1 MVREKTPNV
10 KIRAVREERFQMSR
24 PEFAALINQRGLLM
38 GENTGCTSR
47 VIATWEDGEV
57 SCPRPIYR
65 RILTELTGDNMA
77 ALGFASG
84 SLGAGRTVV
93 VTLDQLDDQE
103 QPVDR
108 RIFLSGLAALGFDP
122 ERGTPRRIGSPEVR
136 TVRRTVGQLKQLDE
150 RMGGDN
156 LSQDAHRA
164 LGALNRLINSA
175 RYTEATGKQLRSAY
189 GDLAVL
195 TGWLSYDADR
205 PQDAWGYYNQS
216 LYQARM
222 ANDPEVEV
230 HAYAQMSMAA
240 ARNGMPRDAVEL
252 ARMGQRMSARHVPPR
267 LMSLLALREACGW
280 SRLGDSMEC
289 RSALT
294 RAYRSFDHGTSSDD
308 PKWIDFYSLSELDG
322 LAATCHADLGEMDI
336 AKKLA
341 EKTLDTIDHRYGRNR
356 AWYSV
361 ILAEVH
367 IQCGQIG
374 DACEVASD
382 TLPLIA
388 EVSSTRTTARLA
400 AFRHRVEQHKNDPV
414 VRDFLAK
421 SQALVA

>member
-1 MVREKTPNV
+1 
-10 KIRAVREERFQMSR
+10 
-24 PEFAALINQRGLLM
+24 
-38 GENTGCTSR
+38 
-47 VIATWEDGEV
+47 
-57 SCPRPIYR
+57 
-65 RILTELTGDNMA
+65 MA
-77 ALGFASG
+77 GP
-84 SLGAGRTVV
+84 
-93 VTLDQLDDQE
+93 DW
-103 QPVDR
+103 VD
-108 RIFLSGLAALGFDP
+108 S
-122 ERGTPRRIGSPEVR
+122 
-136 TVRRTVGQLKQLDE
+136 K
-150 RMGGDN
+150 
-156 LSQDAHRA
+156 
-164 LGALNRLINSA
+164 
-175 RYTEATGKQLRSAY
+175 
-189 GDLAVL
+189 
-195 TGWLSYDADR
+195 
-205 PQDAWGYYNQS
+205 
-216 LYQARM
+216 
-222 ANDPEVEV
+222 
-230 HAYAQMSMAA
+230 
-240 ARNGMPRDAVEL
+240 
-252 ARMGQRMSARHVPPR
+252 
-267 LMSLLALREACGW
+267 
-280 SRLGDSMEC
+280 EC

-294 RAYRSFDHGTSSDD
+294 RAYRSFDHGTSSED

-414 VRDFLAK
+414 VRDFLTK